1 MQPVIALGS
10 SPSATMNNIIAR
22 EVANPSG
29 PIEPVSPTVKV
40 LTRLVSGLMTDGD
53 IEDVK
58 AALTR
63 IASHQQE
70 KADLFAAIMNQID
83 QERVGDFL
91 EIRCHQEKVL
101 KRSAVRGDMTTQ
113 DAVNIWHIANNVI
126 AACQANQKHVKAV
139 DTVMTVDKVDT
150 RSGALEQTIK
160 QRWEGTTPQG
170 REIIRKR
177 LFGIKREMTGQ
188 RIIDVESTG
197 THSSGS

>member
-1 MQPVIALGS
+1 MKPVVAMGS
-10 SPSATMNNIIAR
+10 SPQAVMNNVIAR
-22 EVANPSG
+22 EIADPSG

-177 LFGIKREMTGQ
+177 LFGIKRELTGQ
-188 RIIDVESTG
+188 RVIDVETTG
-197 THSSGS
+197 TNSSS

>member
-1 MQPVIALGS
+1 MKPVIALGS
-10 SPSATMNNIIAR
+10 SPQAVMNNVIAR
-22 EVANPSG
+22 EIANPSG

-40 LTRLVSGLMTDGD
+40 LTRLISGLMTDGD

-70 KADLFAAIMNQID
+70 KSDLFAAIMNQID

-139 DTVMTVDKVDT
+139 DTAMTVDKVDQHG
-150 RSGALEQTIK
+150 GALEQTIK

-188 RIIDVESTG
+188 RVIDIETTG
-197 THSSGS
+197 TNSSS

>member
-1 MQPVIALGS
+1 MKPVIAMGS
-10 SPSATMNNIIAR
+10 SPQAVMNNVIAR
-22 EVANPSG
+22 EIADPSG

-126 AACQANQKHVKAV
+126 ATCQANQKHVKTM
-139 DTVMTVDKVDT
+139 DTVMTVDKVDQ

-177 LFGIKREMTGQ
+177 LFGIKRELTGQ
-188 RIIDVESTG
+188 RVIDVESTG
-197 THSSGS
+197 TH

>member
-1 MQPVIALGS
+1 MKPVIAMGS
-10 SPSATMNNIIAR
+10 SPQAVMNNVIAR
-22 EVANPSG
+22 EIADPSG

-139 DTVMTVDKVDT
+139 DTVMTVDKVDQ

-177 LFGIKREMTGQ
+177 LFGIKRELTGQ

-197 THSSGS
+197 TNSGS

>member
-1 MQPVIALGS
+1 
-10 SPSATMNNIIAR
+10 MNNVIAR
-22 EVANPSG
+22 ELADPSG